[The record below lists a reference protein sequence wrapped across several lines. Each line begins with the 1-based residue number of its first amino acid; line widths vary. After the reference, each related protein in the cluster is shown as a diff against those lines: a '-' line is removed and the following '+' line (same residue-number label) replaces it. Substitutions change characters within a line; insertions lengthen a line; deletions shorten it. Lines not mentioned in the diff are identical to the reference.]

1 MLQLYSFYR
10 TATSASN
17 SDITMARGMAMIRA
31 APPTV
36 VSHTGAMHPEGN
48 SRLLKLIPINSVNI
62 NRPSKQHDICTRGIS
77 YKPYKNIFPR
87 Q

>member
-1 MLQLYSFYR
+1 MPVVHSFYR

-48 SRLLKLIPINSVNI
+48 TIVFKLKPINSVTI
-62 NRPSKQHDICTRGIS
+62 ASPSRQHDICTS
-77 YKPYKNIFPR
+77 E
-87 Q
+87 